1 MENIIYFAI
10 GFKSF
15 DIERITGIAGLW
27 YEWMKRSRN
36 AITRATFNEGSME
49 WIVKVLKEASQTKG
63 NSIRR
68 WRKTNDIKEIF
79 CARNYNKYGKY
90 ISLISVR
97 GRRRVVLI
105 IPELTFNAGW
115 VDIAEKVARFIS
127 SHKLTLRPAPSK
139 ILMKIYCM
147 LRW

>member
-15 DIERITGIAGLW
+15 DIERITGNAGLW
-27 YEWMKRSRN
+27 YEWTKRSRK
-36 AITRATFNEGSME
+36 AITRARFNKGSME

-63 NSIRR
+63 NSVHR
-68 WRKTNDIKEIF
+68 WRKTDDITEIF
-79 CARNYNKYGKY
+79 CARNYNKYEKY